1 MAQIALASLPAG
13 VHGYRQ
19 PGASAPHRVGP
30 RAVPGSQRLCLLNSG
45 QSSQAL
51 NPASPDA
58 LRAGDGSRSGDCLN
72 MRLSLDTRTGY

>member
-1 MAQIALASLPAG
+1 MAEVDLASLPAG
-13 VHGYRQ
+13 ARGYCQ
-19 PGASAPHRVGP
+19 PGVSAPNRVGP
-30 RAVPGSQRLCLLNSG
+30 RAVPGSQRLCMLNDG